1 MNKATAHA
9 SPDSPTPPDKAT
21 TPPAAPPRTAFAGL
35 RRAIGMLAGMLF
47 VASLVKE
54 LRTPK
59 EQRTWHGMILGF
71 VPYDQRL
78 PTPARLKEV
87 YWNSKSHRLI
97 GGRLFGVGWTVNF
110 YEVVARFRG
119 LLGNAPAP
127 ASV

>member
-1 MNKATAHA
+1 MKSATTHP
-9 SPDSPTPPDKAT
+9 SPDSPASLKKTATPS
-21 TPPAAPPRTAFAGL
+21 AASPRTAFAGL
-35 RRAIGMLAGMLF
+35 RRGIGVLAGTLF

-71 VPYDQRL
+71 VPYDLRL

-87 YWNSKSHRLI
+87 YWNTDSHRLI

-110 YEVVARFRG
+110 YEVVARVRG
-119 LLGNAPAP
+119 LLGSAPAP